1 MPGVDKRRRLID
13 ALMRSGIESHRWA
26 VKSLDGKA
34 KAVLTAGTIV
44 LGVAMGGIGAIV
56 GLGGDTMSN
65 GRLLA
70 LPPGVACMVVGSLV
84 AVFLSVLFAVLAL
97 RVVRVRGFG
106 NPETFMGKEEDRADR
121 SLVDDWIKAP
131 DEEVYEQVYDA
142 RLREMRSLE
151 SQGAWMGRWITCSQA
166 SLLAGLGLSIAWA
179 SALIFA

>member
-1 MPGVDKRRRLID
+1 MPGVGERRRLID
-13 ALMRSGIESHRWA
+13 GLMRSGIESHRWA

-44 LGVAMGGIGAIV
+44 LGVAMGGIGAIA
-56 GLGGDTMSN
+56 GLGGDIAPN

-70 LPPGVACMVVGSLV
+70 LPPNVACMVVGSLV

-97 RVVRVRGFG
+97 KVVKVRGFG

-121 SLVDDWIKAP
+121 GLVNDWIEAS
-131 DEEVYEQVYDA
+131 DEEVYGQVYDA

-151 SQGAWMGRWITCSQA
+151 GQGAWMGRWIKCSQA
-166 SLLAGLGLSIAWA
+166 SLIFGLGLSIAWA
-179 SALIFA
+179 PVLIFA